1 MKTKKEKLF
10 KVHEVEQTPFNV
22 LEKEEKFKII
32 LGNEIISPDY
42 DTLEEAKKQIE
53 TKPWWLIIATTY
65 IISGKLKKFEEEEKK
80 INNQLKK

>member
-22 LEKEEKFKII
+22 LEKEERFKII
-32 LGNEIISPDY
+32 LGNEIISPAY

-53 TKPWWLIIATTY
+53 TKPWWLIITTTY
-65 IISGKLKKFEEEEKK
+65 IISGKIKQFEEEEKK
-80 INNQLKK
+80 INKPLKK

>member
-32 LGNEIISPDY
+32 LGNEIISPAY

-53 TKPWWLIIATTY
+53 KNPEENMIFALTRA
-65 IISGKLKKFEEEEKK
+65 ISMDEVLVS
-80 INNQLKK
+80 